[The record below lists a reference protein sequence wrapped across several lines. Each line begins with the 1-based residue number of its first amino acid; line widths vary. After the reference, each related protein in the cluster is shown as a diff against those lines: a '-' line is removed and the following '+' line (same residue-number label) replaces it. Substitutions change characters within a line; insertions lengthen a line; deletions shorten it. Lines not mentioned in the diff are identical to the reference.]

1 MNFTGGR
8 ENYAARSE
16 VALIAIIEFSQ
27 AAFEHEIKRG
37 EVMRMPWDIEERRM
51 TGFRSLKLG
60 DLLFAHVILT
70 KALHRHGSLVIL
82 RLKMFDIAV
91 MSPPGSYVCDCVLW
105 VSRISLFTAERD
117 HRIDLRCLSCRN
129 PACKQCDHGQ

>member
-1 MNFTGGR
+1 MRRKLNQKTAPARVVEGVTMNFTGGR

-51 TGFRSLKLG
+51 TGFRPPKPG

-70 KALHRHGSLVIL
+70 KALHRHGSLVI
-82 RLKMFDIAV
+82 
-91 MSPPGSYVCDCVLW
+91 
-105 VSRISLFTAERD
+105 
-117 HRIDLRCLSCRN
+117 
-129 PACKQCDHGQ
+129 